1 MNIFKIFFILQIKF
15 YLLKSQKL
23 ISVFTLNR
31 HGARAPIKLDNN
43 SNDYFGNFWPNKGKL
58 TPYGE
63 RMLYILGIYLR
74 YKYLNNET
82 FLNKTCDPH
91 DIYFFSSDFDRTILS
106 AQSEILGL
114 CSNTFNYKVI
124 DKNLVNLTYPP
135 LSFLDDMKSEI
146 NKLNNEKFSL
156 PNSIN
161 LLPIHISNED
171 EGKFLITM
179 ASKCKK
185 VYKKLLKHNLENNK
199 ILLEEEKKFNDL
211 YKSKLNKLHNENK
224 YYKFDEMFYITDQYM
239 TSLYDGR
246 NINEILIKNNI
257 NPDDFFK
264 IANKIH
270 YYYILYLAFGDE
282 KGEGYKLEVSLLL
295 KDIINHF
302 KNIVHSDIIGN
313 DKLRLNFTNQKFM
326 IGIAHDSTIMG
337 IQLFIND
344 AFKFYD
350 NIYTNVI
357 DITYAGSMTFEL
369 YRDKKNKKI
378 LDPSNYYIDYFI
390 NEKFIKR
397 FSFNNFINT
406 INNFMWDEEKINEY
420 CSVENYVLQREV
432 TILKNIILVLIGI
445 IVICVFLLYNNK
457 KKVYL
462 RRGSR
467 KDSKKEKFI
476 PKV

>member
-1 MNIFKIFFILQIKF
+1 MNIYKIFFLLQINFHLFKT
-15 YLLKSQKL
+15 QKL

-31 HGARAPIKLDNN
+31 HGARAPIKLNNN
-43 SNDYFGNFWPNKGKL
+43 SKDYFGNFWPNKGKL

-63 RMLYILGIYLR
+63 RMLYILGMYHR
-74 YKYLNNET
+74 YKYLNNEQ

-91 DIYFFSSDFDRTILS
+91 DIYFFSSDFDRTIMS

-114 CSNTFNYKVI
+114 CSNSFNYKVI

-135 LSFLDDMKSEI
+135 ISFLNDMKNEI
-146 NKLNNEKFSL
+146 NNLNNEKFSL

-179 ASKCKK
+179 AFKCKS

-199 ILLEEEKKFNDL
+199 ILIEEEKKFNNL
-211 YKSKLNKLHNENK
+211 YKSIFNKLNNENK
-224 YYKFDEMFYITDQYM
+224 YYKYDEIFYITDQYM

-264 IANKIH
+264 LANKIH
-270 YYYILYLAFGDE
+270 YYILYLAFGDE

-295 KDIINHF
+295 KEIIKHF
-302 KNIVHSDIIGN
+302 KNIVHSDIIGDN
-313 DKLRLNFTNQKFM
+313 KGRINFTNPKFM
-326 IGIAHDSTIMG
+326 IGVAHDSTIMG
-337 IQLFIND
+337 IHLFINEV
-344 AFKFYD
+344 FKLYD
-350 NIYTNVI
+350 NIYSNVI
-357 DITYAGSMTFEL
+357 DISYAGSMTFEL
-369 YRDKKNKKI
+369 YRDGKDKKI

-390 NEKFIKR
+390 NEKLIKR
-397 FSFNNFINT
+397 FSFNNFINI
-406 INNFMWDEEKINEY
+406 INNTIWNEDKINEY
-420 CSVENYVLQREV
+420 CSVENYILQREV

-445 IVICVFLLYNNK
+445 IVICVLLLYNNK
-457 KKVYL
+457 KKVPL

-467 KDSKKEKFI
+467 KDSKREKFI